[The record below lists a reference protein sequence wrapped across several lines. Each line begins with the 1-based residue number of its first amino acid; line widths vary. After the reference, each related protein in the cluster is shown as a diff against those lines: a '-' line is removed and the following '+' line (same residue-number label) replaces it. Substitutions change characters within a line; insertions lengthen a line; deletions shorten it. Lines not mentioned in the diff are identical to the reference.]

1 MPLNIIDFIYRGVS
15 VIISLAFHELA
26 HGFVSH
32 KLGDPTPKR
41 EGRLT
46 LNPFAHMD
54 LFGTL
59 CLLFLGFGWAKPV
72 QINPQYYKNKKLG
85 TVLVSLAGPCS
96 NFIQAFIGL
105 LLIKILPLV
114 GISYFLSVFVT
125 INISLG
131 VFNLIPIPP
140 LDGSKI
146 LYSVLPEDLYFKYMR
161 YEQYGMFILMALLI
175 TNVLTPILTIGVSS
189 VYSLFNLILGF
200 I

>member
-1 MPLNIIDFIYRGVS
+1 MIYLNIG
-15 VIISLAFHELA
+15 
-26 HGFVSH
+26 
-32 KLGDPTPKR
+32 
-41 EGRLT
+41 
-46 LNPFAHMD
+46 
-54 LFGTL
+54 
-59 CLLFLGFGWAKPV
+59 
-72 QINPQYYKNKKLG
+72 
-85 TVLVSLAGPCS
+85 
-96 NFIQAFIGL
+96 
-105 LLIKILPLV
+105 
-114 GISYFLSVFVT
+114 
-125 INISLG
+125 LG